1 MNSSGSRRKSL
12 GQVLSIAFFS
22 LCFFSGDSDIAHGQQ
37 FPISMRVRA
46 SSTVTGAKVTI
57 DDIALVE
64 SSDQK
69 EDGKAV
75 SVKKVILLDS
85 LEPGGERHLSAYQIL
100 DQLRGESID
109 PSSIGYSIPEQVVVR
124 RAGREITKGEL
135 QSLVDEYLKGSGRE
149 ATIRTFS
156 HDGTTRLFAGAATLR
171 IVSLERQRVGLSR
184 IAVEAKT
191 EDGESVQIQLVSS
204 LDEFMYVPVAS
215 RPLSVGNVVNQNDL
229 VMARLDMTRIP
240 RDVAAQSE
248 GVVGHTI
255 KRGIGVGDLFRAPDL
270 SLPFDVTAGSSVTL
284 RYVGR
289 GFKATA
295 SGSALEAGRV
305 GGAIRVRNESSKR
318 IVEGTVVEPGLV
330 EVR

>member
-1 MNSSGSRRKSL
+1 MNSSGSRRISL
-12 GQVLSIAFFS
+12 AQFLSIAFLT
-22 LCFFSGDSDIAHGQQ
+22 LCLFPGDSDIAHAQQ

-85 LEPGGERHLSAYQIL
+85 LEPGGERNISAYQIL
-100 DQLRGESID
+100 DHLRGESID

-156 HDGTTRLFAGAATLR
+156 HDGNTRLFAGAATLR

-184 IAVEAKT
+184 IAVEATT
-191 EDGESVQIQLVSS
+191 EEGESVQIQVVSS

-215 RPLSVGNVVNQNDL
+215 RPLSVGNVVNPNDL

-255 KRGIGVGDLFRAPDL
+255 KRGIGIGDLFRAPDL

-305 GGAIRVRNESSKR
+305 GGSIRVRNESSKR

>member
-1 MNSSGSRRKSL
+1 MKIACSSEKAL
-12 GQVLSIAFFS
+12 GLRIIIAFVN
-22 LCFFSGDSDIAHGQQ
+22 LCFLGGAADFAHAQQ
-37 FPISMRVRA
+37 FPISMRVRS
-46 SSTVTGAKVTI
+46 SSTVTGARVTI
-57 DDIALVE
+57 DDIAIVE
-64 SSDQK
+64 SSDEK

-75 SVKKVILLDS
+75 SVKKVLLLDS
-85 LEPGGERHLSAYQIL
+85 LEPGGERQLSAYQIL
-100 DQLRGESID
+100 DKLRESSID
-109 PSSIGYSIPEQVVVR
+109 PGSLGYAVPEQVLVR

-135 QSLVDEYLKGSGRE
+135 QGLVTEYMKGSGRE

-171 IVSLERQRVGLSR
+171 IVSLERQKVGLSR
-184 IAVEAKT
+184 IVIEAIT
-191 EDGESVQIQLVSS
+191 EEGESAQIHLVSN

-215 RPLSVGNVVNQNDL
+215 RPLSVGKIIDPTDL

-240 RDVAAQSE
+240 RDVAAQSD

-295 SGSALEAGRV
+295 SGSALEAGRI

-318 IVEGTVVEPGLV
+318 IVAGTIVEPGLV